1 VEGCSLFSI
10 HSSARYRNFE
20 CTLRN
25 RLVKIL
31 EHVEHQ
37 EETVY
42 VMINILSEKIQDI
55 GKKVGTHI
63 NNKEQVITKGSKLSR
78 NISG

>member
-1 VEGCSLFSI
+1 
-10 HSSARYRNFE
+10 
-20 CTLRN
+20 
-25 RLVKIL
+25 
-31 EHVEHQ
+31 
-37 EETVY
+37 VY